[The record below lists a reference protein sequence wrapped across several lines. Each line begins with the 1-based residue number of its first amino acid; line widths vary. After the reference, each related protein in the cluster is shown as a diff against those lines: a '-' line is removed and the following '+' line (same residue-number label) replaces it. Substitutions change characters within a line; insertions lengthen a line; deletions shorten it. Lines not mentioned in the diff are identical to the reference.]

1 MTFDEIVS
9 MPRRFRAN
17 RDSGVPRQDAIGLV
31 GKELELVIEN
41 AKAGLIY
48 LKELATEDEWIFLR
62 SDVSELTPLT
72 FEGRG
77 IAIGD
82 EVQVHGEETWWKVY
96 GFNFFDGDW
105 YLNAMDGCDFRDGCG
120 EFIIRNVTAHRAPSD
135 SPPRTVEQVLASL
148 PDADKAVVMRALG
161 KV

>member
-62 SDVSELTPLT
+62 SDVSELTPLS

-82 EVQVHGEETWWKVY
+82 EVMRDEIFLTVY
-96 GFNFFDGDW
+96 GFYWSDGEWKLDAVIG
-105 YLNAMDGCDFRDGCG
+105 NDFEHGCHHFA
-120 EFIIRNVTAHRAPSD
+120 IASVTAHRAPSD

-161 KV
+161 K